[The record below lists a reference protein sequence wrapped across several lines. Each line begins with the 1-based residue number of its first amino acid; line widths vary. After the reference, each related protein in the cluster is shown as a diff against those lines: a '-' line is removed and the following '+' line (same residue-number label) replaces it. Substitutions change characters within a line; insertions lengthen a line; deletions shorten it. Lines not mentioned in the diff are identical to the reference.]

1 MKIKT
6 FTITVISLL
15 IFQSFAF
22 AGRQLNRA
30 EILQI
35 FQTLTD
41 QPRRTWIPAGTI
53 EASHQAYTASEGFMT
68 DSTVIVKSGEDK
80 FYWEINI
87 DSHIKQTNSS
97 GNALST
103 FDINRNKKRI
113 FTWDGQKYTMYF
125 QSGNQAI
132 VTESNGNAP
141 AVNGPL
147 TAGVVPWGYGV
158 YTYKELSA
166 ADSSGEIDDQGL
178 VHLTIN
184 HTNLP
189 QRSFILDP
197 TKNYAVLS
205 YLINSEGLSFITN
218 TYESYELISGIW
230 MPAVIIIERYK
241 DTDKDLE
248 LVSYDYWT
256 FTSVSIS
263 PPEAGAFSAVYEP
276 DTLVKYFRQATQ
288 TSLSYRY
295 SSEVDTDELLQ
306 DKIKITLAGDA
317 QTRNCATIA
326 MKYVTEQLGT
336 NITDQEFTWLV
347 DESTG
352 GTSLYDLNQ
361 FAQQQSFYCLAGKTD
376 IQTLRSLNGCQVIL
390 HLPGP
395 KHYVVL
401 DHIDDEYVW
410 VIDLDG
416 NKFYYRTKID
426 LFEVDWTGGVVLLL
440 SSEPLNPKGNFTKL
454 SDEQQQRIIGSA
466 GGFGNFACTDL
477 IQSYAV
483 DLCDKPIGAL
493 CGGRYQVWY
502 NCWGCESTTTTSS
515 SCTGDGWIGSVFTP
529 CELDAETLDD
539 CTTSDTWYN
548 IYIHACDCKIY
559 F

>member
-1 MKIKT
+1 MNIKT

-22 AGRQLNRA
+22 ADRPLNRA

-35 FQTLTD
+35 FQTLTG

-53 EASHQAYTASEGFMT
+53 EASHQAYTTSEGFMT

-87 DSHIKQTNSS
+87 DSHIKQNNSS
-97 GNALST
+97 GNSLNT

-166 ADSSGEIDDQGL
+166 ADSSGEIDAQGL

-189 QRSFILDP
+189 ERSFILDP

-205 YLINSEGLSFITN
+205 YLINSEGLSLTTN
-218 TYESYELISGIW
+218 TYGSYELISGIW

-248 LVSYDYWT
+248 LLSYDYWT

-263 PPEAGAFSAVYEP
+263 PPEAEAFSTVYEP
-276 DTLVKYFRQATQ
+276 DTLVEYFRPATQ
-288 TSLSYRY
+288 TPLSYRY
-295 SSEVDTDELLQ
+295 SSEVDTEGLLQ
-306 DKIKITLAGDA
+306 DKIEITLAGDA
-317 QTRNCATIA
+317 QTRNCATVA

-336 NITDQEFTWLV
+336 NITDEDLVGLV
-347 DESTG
+347 DEPTG
-352 GTSLYDLNQ
+352 STSLYDLNQ

-390 HLPGP
+390 HLPEP

-410 VIDLDG
+410 IIDLD
-416 NKFYYRTKID
+416 NDKFYYRIKID
-426 LFEVDWTGGVVLLL
+426 HFGLDWPEGTTLLI
-440 SSEPLNPKGNFTKL
+440 SSEPLNPQGNFTELK
-454 SDEQQQRIIGSA
+454 DEQMHEIIGSA
-466 GGFGNFACTDL
+466 GGSVGNFSCTDL
-477 IQSYAV
+477 IQEYNIAFCTPIMGS
-483 DLCDKPIGAL
+483 LCD
-493 CGGRYQVWY
+493 GRYQIWY
-502 NCWGCESTTTTSS
+502 NRYGCESTTTTSS
-515 SCTGDGWIGSVFTP
+515 CTGDGLVGSVFSP
-529 CELDAETLDD
+529 CVLNAETLDD
-539 CTTSDTWYN
+539 CIITGTWYN
-548 IYIHACDCKIY
+548 IYMHACK
-559 F
+559 

>member
-6 FTITVISLL
+6 FTIIVISLL

-22 AGRQLNRA
+22 AGRQLNRT
-30 EILQI
+30 EILRI
-35 FQTLTD
+35 FQMLTD
-41 QPRRTWIPAGTI
+41 QPRRTWVPAGTI
-53 EASHQAYTASEGFMT
+53 EASHQAYTASEGFIT

-80 FYWEINI
+80 FYWEIDI
-87 DSHIKQTNSS
+87 DSHIKQNNSS
-97 GNALST
+97 GNSLRT

-132 VTESNGNAP
+132 VTEGRGNTP
-141 AVNGPL
+141 IAVNGPL
-147 TAGVVPWGYGV
+147 TAGVVPWGYGIH
-158 YTYKELSA
+158 TYKELSA
-166 ADSSGEIDDQGL
+166 ADSSGELDDQGL

-189 QRSFILDP
+189 ERTFTLDP

-205 YLINSEGLSFITN
+205 YLINSEGLSFTTN
-218 TYESYELISGIW
+218 TYGSYELISGIW
-230 MPAVIIIERYK
+230 VPTVIIIERYK
-241 DTDKDLE
+241 DTDKEPDLI
-248 LVSYDYWT
+248 SYDYWT

-263 PPEAGAFSAVYEP
+263 PPEAGAFSPVYKP
-276 DTLVKYFRQATQ
+276 DTLVEYFRPATQ
-288 TSLSYRY
+288 TPLTYRY
-295 SSEVDTDELLQ
+295 SGEVDTEELLQ
-306 DKIKITLAGDA
+306 DRIEITLAGDA
-317 QTRNCATIA
+317 QIRNCATVA

-336 NITDQEFTWLV
+336 NITDEEFAGLV
-347 DESTG
+347 DEPTG

-361 FAQQQSFYCLAGKTD
+361 FAREQDFYCLAGKTD

-426 LFEVDWTGGVVLLL
+426 LFEVDWTGGVALLL
-440 SSEPLNPKGNFTKL
+440 SSEPLNPKGNFTEL
-454 SDEQQQRIIGSA
+454 SNEQQQRIIGSA

-483 DLCDKPIGAL
+483 ELCSPIMGSLCD
-493 CGGRYQVWY
+493 GRYQIWS
-502 NCWGCESTTTTSS
+502 NCWGCESTTSTS
-515 SCTGDGWIGSVFTP
+515 SCTGDGLIGSVFTP
-529 CELDAETLDD
+529 CVLDAESLDK
-539 CTTSDTWYN
+539 CIITGTWYN
-548 IYIHACDCKIY
+548 IYIHACHCENY